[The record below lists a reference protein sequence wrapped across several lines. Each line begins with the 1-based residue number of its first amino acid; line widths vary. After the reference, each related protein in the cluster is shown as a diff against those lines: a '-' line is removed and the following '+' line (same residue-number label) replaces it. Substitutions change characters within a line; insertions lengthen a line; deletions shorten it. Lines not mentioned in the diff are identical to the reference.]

1 MTNDIKNIQRQVE
14 RITENAVEEVRRHV
28 SARVMSIESFT
39 DDIVGFLE
47 DLEDTTLN
55 KHVRDDIEMA
65 VQGIRDQLNQL
76 I

>member
-14 RITENAVEEVRRHV
+14 RVTENAVEEVRRHV
-28 SARVMSIESFT
+28 SARVTSIENFT

-47 DLEDTTLN
+47 DLEENTLN
-55 KHVRDDIEMA
+55 SCVRSDIETA
-65 VQGIRDQLNQL
+65 VLRIRDQLDQL